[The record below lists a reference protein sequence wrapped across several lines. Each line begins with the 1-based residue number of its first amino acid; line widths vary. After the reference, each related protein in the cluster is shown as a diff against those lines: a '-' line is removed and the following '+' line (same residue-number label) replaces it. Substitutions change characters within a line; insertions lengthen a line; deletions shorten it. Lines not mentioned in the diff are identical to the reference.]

1 MVITNAKIVGPE
13 DVIENGYVLFKKDK
27 IIEVKSGEYHG
38 NEEVYDAKGNIT
50 YSFSKKEITKTDT
63 IYAQIMTWA

>member
-38 NEEVYDAKGNIT
+38 NEEVYDAKGNPVATPIFRFKNVLASYT
-50 YSFSKKEITKTDT
+50 HLY
-63 IYAQIMTWA
+63 QI